1 MSKKA
6 AAGKSLSALVFCLGA
21 GQAVN
26 AETIKIQALKLLQ
39 EQRISYEEFQAMI
52 KVQSGGVDSSYI
64 SSGNYAS
71 YISSGN
77 YANYISDG
85 NYADYISAGNYA
97 NYISDGNYG
106 MASLDESE
114 LVPQPAQQNK

>member
-21 GQAVN
+21 GQVAN
-26 AETIKIQALKLLQ
+26 AESIKIQALKLLQ
-39 EQRISYEEFQAMI
+39 EQRISYDEFQAMI
-52 KVQSGGVDSSYI
+52 TVQKGGIDSNYV

-71 YISSGN
+71 YISEGN
-77 YANYISDG
+77 YANYISAG

-97 NYISDGNYG
+97 NYISAGNYG
-106 MASLDESE
+106 M
-114 LVPQPAQQNK
+114 VAQGNEAQLPEPEQE